1 MVGLCSSPYVKK
13 EEKVVSHR
21 DVFLPPRGDT
31 FSLEILMTT
40 SRGKQVS
47 LVLLEV
53 WQFRLN
59 IEDHLLRC
67 GVPCSKVVANHSG
80 LQPVISSLSSPQSV
94 ETGGTTGAP
103 GAAAAAAAAAA
114 ADCAVVAVEDF
125 RRSRLF
131 ERLGTLLKTV
141 ISTTRLLP
149 GDTFSLEILMTTS
162 RGKQV
167 SLVLL
172 EVWQFRLNIEDHLL
186 RCGVPCSKVVA
197 NHSGLQPVISSLSSP
212 QSVETGGT
220 TGAPGAAAAAAAAA
234 AADCAVVAVEDFRR
248 SRLFERLGTLLKTVI
263 STTRLLPAYGYS
275 RRQQIDNY
283 QMFYIIRRGEVDL
296 EGLGSDVVCRQ
307 VGHLFP
313 GLAMPADSLRASSP
327 TAATSP
333 NTLLP
338 IFLNVSVR
346 YRALTHPLLPLEPA
360 SDAAEQ
366 SANST
371 PSRGRQVGM
380 HPGSPT
386 EALLKGFR
394 RLAVGPPGGQ
404 QSNWVRPVLSANA
417 DELESDY
424 NIDAIGQLVRGPK
437 AGLTLN
443 EDQEEEEEEDY
454 PDDEEDE
461 SASLEGDDNGSGD
474 EGNLAD
480 GDGTDPTWPLEGGG
494 ADGGG
499 GGGVGQNDS
508 KMSQT
513 FTARRMPDESP
524 LQLPFSTVGI
534 SGARLTN
541 LFAELRKKT
550 DLDLF
555 QVPSGAG
562 GTATSVCNGGGGK
575 LFDADALADE
585 LERHE
590 RTLREFDDFL
600 TDFTSSSVAVGM
612 SEAVGS
618 AAGPRSGS
626 GPSLRQV
633 QPAYGEDIANMG
645 DLY

>member
-1 MVGLCSSPYVKK
+1 MDTPLKPLPAADETAAIERCIRSFIIKSIQAIVQGRSGNAYNSNCISDVGARNNLMVYL
-13 EEKVVSHR
+13 EEDPEIGAAIKQTLDSG
-21 DVFLPPRGDT
+21 FPIKTGDT

-103 GAAAAAAAAAA
+103 G
-114 ADCAVVAVEDF
+114 
-125 RRSRLF
+125 
-131 ERLGTLLKTV
+131 
-141 ISTTRLLP
+141 
-149 GDTFSLEILMTTS
+149 
-162 RGKQV
+162 
-167 SLVLL
+167 
-172 EVWQFRLNIEDHLL
+172 
-186 RCGVPCSKVVA
+186 
-197 NHSGLQPVISSLSSP
+197 
-212 QSVETGGT
+212 
-220 TGAPGAAAAAAAAA
+220 AAAAA

-313 GLAMPADSLRASSP
+313 GLAMPADSLRTNSP
-327 TAATSP
+327 TAATTASPNQP

-346 YRALTHPLLPLEPA
+346 YRALTQPLLPLEPA
-360 SDAAEQ
+360 SDAVEQ
-366 SANST
+366 SVNST
-371 PSRGRQVGM
+371 PSRSRQVGM

-437 AGLTLN
+437 TGLTLT
-443 EDQEEEEEEDY
+443 EDQEEEEEEEY

-461 SASLEGDDNGSGD
+461 SASLEDDDNRSGD

-480 GDGTDPTWPLEGGG
+480 GDGTDPTWPLEGGDG
-494 ADGGG
+494 GGGG
-499 GGGVGQNDS
+499 GGGVGQHDS
-508 KMSQT
+508 TMSQT

-562 GTATSVCNGGGGK
+562 GTATSVCNGGGGGGGK

-600 TDFTSSSVAVGM
+600 TDFTSSSVAVGL
-612 SEAVGS
+612 SEAVGP

-626 GPSLRQV
+626 GPSLRQA
-633 QPAYGEDIANMG
+633 QPVYAEDIANMG